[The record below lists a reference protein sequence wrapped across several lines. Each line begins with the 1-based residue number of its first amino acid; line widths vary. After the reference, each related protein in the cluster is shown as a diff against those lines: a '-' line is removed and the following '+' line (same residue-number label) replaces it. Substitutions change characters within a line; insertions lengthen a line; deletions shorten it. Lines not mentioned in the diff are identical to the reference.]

1 MASDDSPAQP
11 EALEQK
17 RPLTG
22 RERALLHRV
31 IGMLEGEPGYAY
43 TMRPGLRD
51 ALGDGSRPQERDLTE
66 PERQGLDARYG
77 HRGQGRGSLQP

>member
-1 MASDDSPAQP
+1 MASDDPPAQL

-22 RERALLHRV
+22 PEQALQYHV

-51 ALGDGSRPQERDLTE
+51 A
-66 PERQGLDARYG
+66 AR
-77 HRGQGRGSLQP
+77 